1 MRYAMYRKKVCDD
14 SSLMG
19 TQFPGAD
26 PGGTWE
32 GRRGNAKC
40 SLNNPKQLSA
50 QPTMITYLSFHT
62 GLANTSYINLKAKD
76 DAKVL

>member
-1 MRYAMYRKKVCDD
+1 
-14 SSLMG
+14 MG

-50 QPTMITYLSFHT
+50 QPTIITYLSFHT
-62 GLANTSYINLKAKD
+62 GACEYFIYQSEGQG
-76 DAKVL
+76 